1 MTTSKTWLR
10 IVVLYT
16 VSLLAVGVYS
26 VTADS
31 TSVLRMRVARYLRGG
46 WPALSNNPRMGWVNF
61 SDIPAWDYC
70 PLFTR
75 DSTGWGIVAV
85 RELAHFNRSIVIVK
99 NRLEPHYVPLLHSA
113 TGGYEC
119 THVATIRDLA
129 EGDSVALSLVNRYL
143 QDGVGSSV
151 RTDAEYFEMA
161 QETIMLISWEY
172 PMLLLTSVDDVQQYS
187 QLMTDRN
194 LFMLATDNP
203 SFAERLSEPFIVCP
217 LPGSTLP
224 NGEDVFVDTLAFCL
238 LQSFRNAV
246 RVDTTNSVAEVLIHT
261 WSPVTSRLQ
270 EWRVKFGASG
280 VESIRARTIV
290 YKLGF
295 RFQSP
300 GLMRD

>member
-1 MTTSKTWLR
+1 MIVSKTWLLTLALCL
-10 IVVLYT
+10 VTLTSVGMNP
-16 VSLLAVGVYS
+16 VSS
-26 VTADS
+26 DS
-31 TSVLRMRVARYLRGG
+31 TSVLRMRVARYLRGS
-46 WPALSNNPRMGWVNF
+46 WEVLASDRQLRWVNY
-61 SDIPAWDYC
+61 SDIPTWDYC

-75 DSTGWGIVAV
+75 DSTGWGIVAAQ
-85 RELAHFNRSIVIVK
+85 ELTHFNCSIVIVK
-99 NRLEPHYVPLLHSA
+99 NPLEPHYVPLLHSA

-119 THVATIRDLA
+119 THVGTIRDLA

-151 RTDAEYFEMA
+151 RTDAEYFELA

-172 PMLLLTSVDDVQQYS
+172 PTLFLTSVDDVRQYS

-194 LFMLATDNP
+194 LYMVAASSPNL
-203 SFAERLSEPFIVCP
+203 AERLSEPFIVCP

-238 LQSFRNAV
+238 LQNLRNAV

-270 EWRVKFGASG
+270 EWRVKYSAVG

-290 YKLGF
+290 HKLGF
-295 RFQSP
+295 RFRPP
-300 GLMRD
+300 GFFRD